1 MFRYKSYY
9 KTLIMAVVIISLCI
23 LSMAGITYALFT
35 NNVEDGTIGINATTG
50 RISVDITDESGRSI
64 VGEYL
69 HFKNADNDGL
79 LEFEPGKTYYTEGF
93 QVKNDGTIPLLF
105 RMYISNEP
113 GMDIAK
119 FSESFEFYVTTDPL
133 DKNADVTLREFSG
146 ELSKDQTSQTY
157 YLVIRM
163 KASADNTYAN
173 QSYGGIGI
181 TVFATQRNTIDE

>member
-1 MFRYKSYY
+1 
-9 KTLIMAVVIISLCI
+9 MAVVIISLCI